1 MVEWM
6 VRSIAG
12 VLKQNPNAKMLV
24 VVGNN
29 HVLKKMDW
37 QDHVSNPN
45 RSIRQYLTD
54 RCRKLRMVS
63 IGQVIGESVYED
75 DFRREF
81 GHIDGAVALDLDE
94 WFSWWKL
101 GIVESVA
108 INKAGV
114 WELLDGVDAY

>member
-81 GHIDGAVALDLDE
+81 GHIDGAVAVDLNE
-94 WFSWWKL
+94 RF
-101 GIVESVA
+101 
-108 INKAGV
+108 AG
-114 WELLDGVDAY
+114 